1 MLCSMKNII
10 VVEGYHDES
19 KIKAVYPNLDVIV
32 TNGSEISKETLN
44 LINSLS
50 NDNEIVIFT
59 DPDYPG
65 ERIRKKILEVAPNAK
80 QLFLRKKDCISNN
93 NKKVGIEHASKELI
107 KEALDSIL
115 IVNKNENHL
124 SMNDLFDLGLIGSN
138 NSAILR
144 EKLADYLN
152 LGKPNGKTILK
163 RLNILGLNKNEV
175 DALICKL
182 K

>member
-1 MLCSMKNII
+1 MKNII

-44 LINSLS
+44 LIKKLS
-50 NDNEIVIFT
+50 EDNEIVIFT

-124 SMNDLFDLGLIGSN
+124 CMNDLFDLGLIGSN

>member
-1 MLCSMKNII
+1 MKNII
-10 VVEGYHDES
+10 VVEGYHDEA
-19 KIKAVYPNLDVIV
+19 KIKAVYPNLDVVV

-44 LINSLS
+44 LIKKLS
-50 NDNEIVIFT
+50 EDNEIVIFT

-65 ERIRKKILEVAPNAK
+65 ERIRKKILEVAPKAK
-80 QLFLRKKDCISNN
+80 QLFLRKKDCISYN

-115 IVNKNENHL
+115 IVNKNENYL
-124 SMNDLFDLGLIGSN
+124 DMNDLFDLGLIGSN
-138 NSAILR
+138 NSAIIR

-163 RLNILGLNKNEV
+163 RLNILGLKKDEV
-175 DALICKL
+175 EALICKL

>member
-1 MLCSMKNII
+1 MKNII
-10 VVEGYHDES
+10 VVEGYHDEV
-19 KIKAVYPNLDVIV
+19 KIKAVYPNLDVVV

-44 LINSLS
+44 LIKKLS
-50 NDNEIVIFT
+50 EDNEIVIFT

-80 QLFLRKKDCISNN
+80 QLFLRKKDCISYN

-115 IVNKNENHL
+115 IVNKNENYL
-124 SMNDLFDLGLIGSN
+124 DMNDLFDLGLIGSN
-138 NSAILR
+138 NSAIIR

-163 RLNILGLNKNEV
+163 RLNILGLKKDEV
-175 DALICKL
+175 EALICKL

>member
-1 MLCSMKNII
+1 M
-10 VVEGYHDES
+10 
-19 KIKAVYPNLDVIV
+19 
-32 TNGSEISKETLN
+32 
-44 LINSLS
+44 
-50 NDNEIVIFT
+50 
-59 DPDYPG
+59 
-65 ERIRKKILEVAPNAK
+65 
-80 QLFLRKKDCISNN
+80 FLRKKDCISSN

-115 IVNKNENHL
+115 IVNKNENNL
-124 SMNDLFDLGLIGSN
+124 DMNDLFDLGLIDSN

-163 RLNILGLNKNEV
+163 RLNILGLKKDEV

>member
-1 MLCSMKNII
+1 MKTII

-19 KIKAVYPNLDVIV
+19 KIKAVYPNLDVVI

-44 LINSLS
+44 LIKNLS
-50 NDNEIVIFT
+50 QNNEIVIFT
-59 DPDYPG
+59 DPDYSG
-65 ERIRKKILEVAPNAK
+65 ERIRKKILEIVPTAK
-80 QLFLRKKDCISNN
+80 QLFLRKSDCISNN

-115 IVNKNENHL
+115 IINKNENHL
-124 SMNDLFDLGLIGSN
+124 TMNDLFDLGLIGSES
-138 NSAILR
+138 SAILR
-144 EKLADYLN
+144 IKLADYLN
-152 LGKPNGKTILK
+152 LGRPNGKTILK
-163 RLNILGLNKNEV
+163 RLNILGLTKEEV

>member
-1 MLCSMKNII
+1 MKNII
-10 VVEGYHDES
+10 VVEGYHDEA
-19 KIKAVYPNLDVIV
+19 KIKAVYPNLDVVV

-44 LINSLS
+44 LIKKLS
-50 NDNEIVIFT
+50 EDNEIVIFT

-80 QLFLRKKDCISNN
+80 QLFLRKKDCISYN

-115 IVNKNENHL
+115 IVNKNENYL
-124 SMNDLFDLGLIGSN
+124 DMNDLFDLGLIGSN
-138 NSAILR
+138 NSAIIR

-163 RLNILGLNKNEV
+163 RLNILGLKKDEV
-175 DALICKL
+175 EALICKL

>member
-1 MLCSMKNII
+1 MKTII

-19 KIKAVYPNLDVIV
+19 KIKAVYPNLDVVI

-44 LINSLS
+44 LIKNLS
-50 NDNEIVIFT
+50 QNNEIVIFT

-65 ERIRKKILEVAPNAK
+65 ERIRKKILEIVPTAK
-80 QLFLRKKDCISNN
+80 QLFLRKNDCISNN

-115 IVNKNENHL
+115 IINKNENHL
-124 SMNDLFDLGLIGSN
+124 TMNDLFDLGLIGSE

-144 EKLADYLN
+144 IKLADYLN
-152 LGKPNGKTILK
+152 LGRPNGKTILK
-163 RLNILGLNKNEV
+163 RLNILGLTKEEV
-175 DALICKL
+175 DVLICKL

>member
-1 MLCSMKNII
+1 MKNII

-44 LINSLS
+44 LIKKLS
-50 NDNEIVIFT
+50 EDNEIVIFT

-65 ERIRKKILEVAPNAK
+65 ERIRKKILEIAPNAK

-115 IVNKNENHL
+115 IVNKNENNL
-124 SMNDLFDLGLIGSN
+124 DMNDLFDLGLIGSN

-163 RLNILGLNKNEV
+163 RLNILGLKKDEV

>member
-1 MLCSMKNII
+1 MKNII

-44 LINSLS
+44 LIKKLS
-50 NDNEIVIFT
+50 EDNEIVIFT

-65 ERIRKKILEVAPNAK
+65 ERIRKKILEIAPNAK
-80 QLFLRKKDCISNN
+80 QLFLRKKDCISSN

-115 IVNKNENHL
+115 IVNKNENNL
-124 SMNDLFDLGLIGSN
+124 DMNDLFDLGLIDSN

-163 RLNILGLNKNEV
+163 RLNILGLKKDEV

>member
-1 MLCSMKNII
+1 MKNII

-19 KIKAVYPNLDVIV
+19 KIKAVYPDLDVIV

-44 LINSLS
+44 LIKSLS

-124 SMNDLFDLGLIGSN
+124 NMNDLFDLGLIGSN

>member
-1 MLCSMKNII
+1 MKNII
-10 VVEGYHDES
+10 VVEGYHDEA
-19 KIKAVYPNLDVIV
+19 KIKAVYPNLDVVV

-44 LINSLS
+44 LIKKLS
-50 NDNEIVIFT
+50 EDNEIVIFT

-65 ERIRKKILEVAPNAK
+65 ERIRKKILEVAPNAQ

-115 IVNKNENHL
+115 IVNKNENYL
-124 SMNDLFDLGLIGSN
+124 DMNDLFDLGLIGSN
-138 NSAILR
+138 NSAIIR

-163 RLNILGLNKNEV
+163 RLNILGLKKDEV
-175 DALICKL
+175 EALICKL

>member
-1 MLCSMKNII
+1 MKYII

-19 KIKAVYPNLDVIV
+19 KIKAVYPELDVVV

-44 LINSLS
+44 LIKELS
-50 NDNEIVIFT
+50 KNNEIVIFT

-65 ERIRKKILEVAPNAK
+65 ERIRKKILELVPNAK

-115 IVNKNENHL
+115 VVNKNENNL
-124 SMNDLFDLGLIGSN
+124 TTNDLFDLGLIGSS
-138 NSAILR
+138 NSAIIR

-175 DALICKL
+175 EALICKL

>member
-1 MLCSMKNII
+1 MKNII

-19 KIKAVYPNLDVIV
+19 KIKAVYPNLDVVI
-32 TNGSEISKETLN
+32 TNGSEISKETLD
-44 LINSLS
+44 LIKKLS
-50 NDNEIVIFT
+50 EDNEIIIFT

-65 ERIRKKILEVAPNAK
+65 ERIRKKILEIVPNAK

-107 KEALDSIL
+107 KEALDSIS
-115 IVNKNENHL
+115 IVNINENNL
-124 SMNDLFDLGLIGSN
+124 DMNDLFDLGLIGSN

-163 RLNILGLNKNEV
+163 RLNILGLKKDEV